1 MALKFIAAVAATAAL
16 AFSASAANATVFA
29 GNWTLT
35 VGNNSDP
42 GHLKIFTDTTGG
54 IFSKDLGAPNP
65 DFAYEDLF
73 QIWTNEGAVNADDLN
88 GTALSLKFTFTQPGD
103 NNGPIFVDGA
113 SSGYSEDFWLLTGFF
128 QGGELVWNNGGVAQL
143 QWANNQPNLVDPG
156 RMTLTVSGG
165 RFNEG
170 GFWSTDQNCN
180 WKGKNCQPQGEA
192 LGVTAK
198 FDWDNDPTFAA
209 IAAPE
214 PGTWALMI
222 GGFGMAGAAIR
233 RRRSLAT
240 A

>member
-1 MALKFIAAVAATAAL
+1 MSLKFIATVAATAAL
-16 AFSASAANATVFA
+16 ALSASAANATVFA

-65 DFAYEDLF
+65 EFAYEDLF
-73 QIWTNEGAVNADDLN
+73 QMWTNEGAINADDLN
-88 GTALSLKFTFTQPGD
+88 DTTLSLKFTFTSPDD
-103 NNGPIFVDGA
+103 NNGPITVGGA
-113 SSGYSEDFWLLTGFF
+113 SHGYAEVLGFF
-128 QGGELVWNNGGVAQL
+128 QGGELVWNNPVQVLEWGHNL
-143 QWANNQPNLVDPG
+143 PNVTDPG

-198 FDWDNDPTFAA
+198 FDWDNDPTVAA
-209 IAAPE
+209 VPE

-222 GGFGMAGAAIR
+222 GGFGMAGAALR
-233 RRRSLAT
+233 RRRSVVA

>member
-65 DFAYEDLF
+65 EFAYEDLF
-73 QIWTNEGAVNADDLN
+73 QMWTNEGTVNPDDLN
-88 GTALSLKFTFTQPGD
+88 NTTLSLKFTFTSPDD
-103 NNGPIFVDGA
+103 NNGPIVVDGV
-113 SSGYSEDFWLLTGFF
+113 SHGYAEVLGFF
-128 QGGELVWNNGGVAQL
+128 QGGELIWSNPVQTLEWGHNL
-143 QWANNQPNLVDPG
+143 PNVVDPV

-198 FDWDNDPTFAA
+198 FEWDNDPTFSA